1 MLFNFSVL
9 EQLIGFSQDA
19 YLHLSPAVAQLITST
34 PVEIQLLTLAY
45 QQRNHKVV
53 EHSLHKLRGSYAT
66 LGAIALP
73 ELSRPL
79 ELALQQGGQLPSA
92 TEFGLYLECLQQ
104 TSAALDLWLSQF
116 KYNSDDSL
124 PDVLQYIQYLEN
136 NDMQAYSL
144 FQQQRSGWIQ
154 YLGPDEF
161 VLMEQDIMTLNFMA
175 VAERL
180 KHSLSNKE
188 RNPSDGMA

>member
-9 EQLIGFSQDA
+9 EQLIGFSKDA
-19 YLHLSPAVAQLITST
+19 FLHLSPAVAQLIAST
-34 PVEIQLLTLAY
+34 QSEMQQLSRSY
-45 QQRNHKVV
+45 QQQDHKAL

-66 LGAIALP
+66 LGATALP
-73 ELSRPL
+73 ELSRPM
-79 ELALQQGGQLPSA
+79 ELALQLQGQLPA
-92 TEFGLYLECLQQ
+92 AAEFARYLECLQQ

-116 KYNSDDSL
+116 KHSSDSSL

-144 FQQQRSGWIQ
+144 FQVQRDGWIA
-154 YLGPDEF
+154 YLGPDDF
-161 VLMEQDIMTLNFMA
+161 VLIEQDIMTLNFMA

-180 KHSLSNKE
+180 KQRVSMQGKG
-188 RNPSDGMA
+188 SDE

>member
-19 YLHLSPAVAQLITST
+19 FLHLSPAIAQLVAST
-34 PVEIQLLTLAY
+34 PDEIKQLTQSY
-45 QQRNHKVV
+45 QQKNHKAL

-66 LGAIALP
+66 LGATALP
-73 ELSRPL
+73 ELSRSL
-79 ELALQQGGQLPSA
+79 ELLLQQGQLPSA
-92 TEFGLYLECLQQ
+92 TEIASYLECLQQ

-116 KYNSDDSL
+116 NYSSDSAL
-124 PDVLQYIQYLEN
+124 PDVQLYIRYLEN

-144 FQQQRSGWIQ
+144 FQVQRAGWIA
-154 YLGPDEF
+154 YLGPDDF
-161 VLMEQDIMTLNFMA
+161 VLMEQDVMTLNFIA

-180 KHSLSNKE
+180 KQRIGK
-188 RNPSDGMA
+188 

>member
-19 YLHLSPAVAQLITST
+19 FLHLSPAIAQLIAST
-34 PVEIQLLTLAY
+34 PVETQQLTKAY
-45 QQRNHKVV
+45 QQQDSKAL

-66 LGAIALP
+66 LGATALP
-73 ELSRPL
+73 ELSRAL
-79 ELALQQGGQLPSA
+79 EVVLQQGQMPSA
-92 TEFGLYLECLQQ
+92 TEFARYLECLQQ

-116 KYNSDDSL
+116 NYSSDSSL

-144 FQQQRSGWIQ
+144 FQVQRSGWIA
-154 YLGPDEF
+154 YLGPDDF
-161 VLMEQDIMTLNFMA
+161 VLMEQDIMALNFIA

-180 KHSLSNKE
+180 KQRVS
-188 RNPSDGMA
+188 R

>member
-9 EQLIGFSQDA
+9 EQLIGFSPDA
-19 YLHLSPAVAQLITST
+19 YLHLSPAVAQLIAST
-34 PVEIQLLTLAY
+34 PAEIQQLSLSY
-45 QQRNHKVV
+45 QRQDHKAI

-66 LGAIALP
+66 LGATALP
-73 ELSRPL
+73 ELSRAL
-79 ELALQQGGQLPSA
+79 EVVLQQGQLPSA
-92 TEFGLYLECLQQ
+92 TEFARYLECLQQ

-116 KYNSDDSL
+116 NYSSDSSL

-144 FQQQRSGWIQ
+144 FQVQRAGWIA
-154 YLGPDEF
+154 YLGPDDF
-161 VLMEQDIMTLNFMA
+161 VLMEQDIMTLNFIA

-180 KHSLSNKE
+180 KQRVS
-188 RNPSDGMA
+188 R

>member
-19 YLHLSPAVAQLITST
+19 FLHLSPAVAQLIAST
-34 PVEIQLLTLAY
+34 PLEIQQLTLSY
-45 QQRNHKVV
+45 QQKDPKAV

-66 LGAIALP
+66 LGATALP

-79 ELALQQGGQLPSA
+79 EMVLQQQGQLPKA
-92 TEFGLYLECLQQ
+92 AEFARYLECLEQ

-116 KYNSDDSL
+116 QHSSDSSL

-144 FQQQRSGWIQ
+144 FQLQRAGWIT
-154 YLGPDEF
+154 YLGPDDF
-161 VLMEQDIMTLNFMA
+161 VLMEQDIMALNFVA
-175 VAERL
+175 VAQRL
-180 KHSLSNKE
+180 KQSASKQAKE
-188 RNPSDGMA
+188 PQ